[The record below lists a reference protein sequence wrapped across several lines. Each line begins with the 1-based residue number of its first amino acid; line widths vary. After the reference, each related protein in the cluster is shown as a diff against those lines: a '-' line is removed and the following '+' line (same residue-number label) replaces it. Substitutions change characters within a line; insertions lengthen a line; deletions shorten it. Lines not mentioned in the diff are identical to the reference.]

1 MHLAVISD
9 IHGNYKAL
17 EAFLDYITQFSIDGI
32 ICLGDYVTDSPYPQ
46 RTMELIYKMRDQ
58 YTCYMLRGNR
68 EDYIIDN
75 SEKDQG
81 WKPSSSNG
89 ALYYTAKHIK
99 DKDISFFKSL
109 PTVDTVAIK
118 GYPPITICHGTP
130 DEVRGNVTLDIHL
143 REKVLATISTD
154 YLMGGHSHN
163 QEIYEQKSKQ
173 NGNPGRVYLN
183 PGSLGLAIDGVG
195 RHAQF
200 AIMEGNE
207 NEWIPT
213 LYSIP
218 YDVNGFLQDFTCSGL
233 DEYGIIL
240 NRAIKKTLVTGINY
254 FYKSIVRAVELS
266 GEPLP
271 KISEEIWQRVATEL
285 DL

>member
-17 EAFLDYITQFSIDGI
+17 EAFLDYIKQISIDGI

-46 RTMELIYKMRDQ
+46 RTMELIYKMREQ

-68 EDYIIDN
+68 EEYMIDN
-75 SEKDQG
+75 CQKDQG
-81 WKPSSSNG
+81 WKPSSCNG
-89 ALYYTAKHIK
+89 ALFYTAKYIL
-99 DKDISFFKSL
+99 DKDIAFFKSL
-109 PTVDTVAIK
+109 PTADTVVID

-130 DEVRGNVTLDIHL
+130 DNVRGNVLLEEHL
-143 REKVLATISTD
+143 KEQVLASISTD
-154 YLMGGHSHN
+154 YVMGGHNHK
-163 QEIYEQKSKQ
+163 QEIYEQQSKQ
-173 NGNPGRVYLN
+173 IGSPTRLYLN

-200 AIMEGNE
+200 AIVEGSKTQ
-207 NEWIPT
+207 WIPT

-218 YDVNGFLQDFTCSGL
+218 YDVDAFLQDFTCSGL

-254 FYKSIVRAVELS
+254 FYKSVVKASELS
-266 GEPLP
+266 GEPLSI
-271 KISEEIWQRVATEL
+271 ISEDIWQQVAREL

>member
-17 EAFLDYITQFSIDGI
+17 EAFLDYITQLSIDGI

-46 RTMELIYKMRDQ
+46 RTMELIYKMREQ

-75 SEKDQG
+75 SERDQG

-89 ALYYTAKHIK
+89 ALYYTAKHLL
-99 DKDISFFKSL
+99 DKDIAFFKSL
-109 PTVDTVAIK
+109 PTADTVVIE

-130 DEVRGNVTLDIHL
+130 DNVKGSTLLEKHL
-143 REKVLATISTD
+143 REQVLVNASTD
-154 YLMGGHSHN
+154 YVMGGHSHN
-163 QEIYEQKSKQ
+163 QEIYKQKSVQ
-173 NGNPGRVYLN
+173 QGHPVRVYLN

-200 AIMEGNE
+200 AIVEGNKHK
-207 NEWIPT
+207 WIPT
-213 LYSIP
+213 LYSIS
-218 YDVNGFLQDFTCSGL
+218 YDVDGFLQDFTCSGL

-240 NRAIKKTLVTGINY
+240 NRAIKKTLMTGINY
-254 FYKSIVRAVELS
+254 FYKSIVRVSELS
-266 GEPLP
+266 GEPIP
-271 KISEEIWQRVATEL
+271 KISEEIWQQVATEL